1 MLNTTT
7 FVGLDVHAR
16 SIKAVALDAM
26 TGEVRSATFGYD
38 AAADIKLQR
47 RASERH
53 AEVAAGGLR

>member
-1 MLNTTT
+1 MLNAAT

-26 TGEVRSATFGYD
+26 TGEARTAAFGYD
-38 AAADIKLQR
+38 A
-47 RASERH
+47 